1 MYELYLHNITLCI
14 CNLNIYIDRMILY
27 IYHNLMNFYDTII
40 DEFRFELIKE
50 KSSVNKLEE
59 KLDIVKGSIGQKL
72 RNKTIKVTDM
82 AYYLDAIGKKLI
94 IVDK

>member
-1 MYELYLHNITLCI
+1 MDC
-14 CNLNIYIDRMILY
+14 
-27 IYHNLMNFYDTII
+27 YDTII
-40 DEFRFELIKE
+40 DEFRFELLKA

-82 AYYLDAIGKKLI
+82 AYYLDAIGKKLAFT
-94 IVDK
+94 DK

>member
-1 MYELYLHNITLCI
+1 MDC
-14 CNLNIYIDRMILY
+14 
-27 IYHNLMNFYDTII
+27 YDTII